1 MVVGMGTEAKPG
13 SLTFHVTLCCRVRS
27 SYHPNQRSSAPVRP
41 QVAMGGRMH
50 SGSQGVERQ
59 PERLL
64 FIGWRRDMA
73 DMIRCHRKTQPRMIL
88 ARPALLHV
96 GP

>member
-1 MVVGMGTEAKPG
+1 MRMEVEAMPG
-13 SLTFHVTLCCRVRS
+13 SLTFPVTPCRRVRS
-27 SYHPNQRSSAPVRP
+27 SYHPNQRASAPVRP

-50 SGSQGVERQ
+50 RGSQGVERQ

-73 DMIRCHRKTQPRMIL
+73 DMIR
-88 ARPALLHV
+88 
-96 GP
+96 